1 MRKGIILAGGRGTRL
16 FPATIAVSKQLLPV
30 YDKPMVYYPLT
41 TLMLS
46 GIQDI
51 LVITTPRDRDSY
63 WSVLSDGADWGI
75 NIEYRIQDAPRGI
88 AEAFLLAENWLD
100 GAACSLILGD
110 NIFHGDKL
118 ADRLKSV
125 SASSDNTVFAYRVS
139 DPREYGVIECDANGS
154 VISLEEKPAEP
165 RSNFAVTG
173 LYFYEPDVVDVA
185 KSISASGR
193 GELEITAVN
202 RVYMERKELSV
213 VNLGRG
219 TTWFDTG
226 AHDSMLTASTF
237 VQLMQQQQGTLIG
250 CPEEVAWRMG
260 WITDEALLK
269 LSQVY
274 SASGYGTYLAEL
286 LDDEAGPSSGPLA
299 GGVVGPA
306 EDVRRECGG

>member
-46 GIQDI
+46 GIKDI
-51 LVITTPRDRDSY
+51 LVITTPRDRDAY

-88 AEAFLLAENWLD
+88 AEAFIIAEEWLD
-100 GAACSLILGD
+100 GASCSLILGD

-118 ADRLKSV
+118 ADRLCAVNESQG
-125 SASSDNTVFAYRVS
+125 STIFAYRVS
-139 DPREYGVIECDANGS
+139 DPREYGVVECDEAGAVLS
-154 VISLEEKPAEP
+154 IEEKPAKP
-165 RSNFAVTG
+165 RSNYAVTG
-173 LYFYEPDVVDVA
+173 LYFYGPDVVDVA
-185 KSISASGR
+185 KSVAASHR
-193 GELEITAVN
+193 GELEITDVN
-202 RVYMERKELSV
+202 RVYMERGELSV

-219 TTWFDTG
+219 TAWFDTG
-226 AHDSMLTASTF
+226 AHDAMLTASTF

-260 WITDEALLK
+260 WITDAALLK
-269 LSQVY
+269 LARIY
-274 SASGYGTYLAEL
+274 SASGYGAYLEAL
-286 LDDEAGPSSGPLA
+286 LEDEAGPSSGPSA
-299 GGVVGPA
+299 GFVVESARGC
-306 EDVRRECGG
+306 ES